1 MITDIFIEGERLDL
15 FEDENITVTQGVQDV
30 KDVSKLFA
38 DFSQSFNVPASKNN
52 NRIFKNYYNQDIDNG
67 FDARTRKPSII
78 NINTIPFK
86 TGKMQLNGVQ
96 LKNNKPS
103 SYKITFFG
111 DVIKVKDL
119 IGDDKLNTLDWLSN
133 FNHPYDETN
142 VETGLTDGLD
152 FTVDG
157 IDYDKAIIYPLISYQ
172 RQYFYNSN
180 SSDTTST
187 DTLVNIGY
195 DVARDDGVRF
205 DDLKPA
211 IKLSL
216 IIEAIQQKYGFNF
229 VGGFF
234 ESEIFNDIYV
244 NLNKTT
250 SKLSNGILEYE
261 NVNTTAP
268 PNGSAPNDYLRYT
281 TTVTPKAGFEDVFY
295 KIRLS
300 INDNVIYESTTFLT
314 GTQIKAGN
322 LDQFS
327 EDINCVAEIITLED
341 FEFDATTR
349 VQYRSIGINETLS
362 PYPLS
367 YTDQSIV
374 LTSVIL
380 NEIKDIKTYDFLTG
394 LFKTFNLVVTSSGD
408 DILVEDLQTWYTQGD
423 IIDIT
428 PYVDTEKKG
437 VDKGIIFNKI
447 DFSFQ
452 DSEQILADEFKQSNN
467 RVYGNE
473 ELTLYTDST
482 ETERLD
488 GETLDIESQFENPIY
503 ERLFDLDNNTQTNIQ
518 YIPYFNRSIQSIA
531 GAPFMFYANQVS
543 VSSNTL
549 GFKGITAYSEL
560 SGNVLMPTHSQ
571 IIDFDSFNLNF
582 AAEINEYTS
591 EIFTDTIYSR
601 FYADYIGD
609 VFSNKRRNYT
619 YKAILPLSIL
629 NSLKLNDRLVIGNT
643 RYIINKIASN
653 LTVRGDEL
661 ELINDIYD
669 APLVSD
675 VLRSSLFTPSQG
687 RFAYNGRAY
696 STQYIGLSDQ
706 NAVKLDTGDGTSWF
720 TVNSIG
726 KGTIATVK
734 FTLTE
739 NNSGNIRSGG
749 IQVND
754 GLNNPIYYITQS
766 E

>member
-1 MITDIFIEGERLDL
+1 M
-15 FEDENITVTQGVQDV
+15 
-30 KDVSKLFA
+30 
-38 DFSQSFNVPASKNN
+38 
-52 NRIFKNYYNQDIDNG
+52 
-67 FDARTRKPSII
+67 
-78 NINTIPFK
+78 
-86 TGKMQLNGVQ
+86 
-96 LKNNKPS
+96 
-103 SYKITFFG
+103 
-111 DVIKVKDL
+111 
-119 IGDDKLNTLDWLSN
+119 
-133 FNHPYDETN
+133 
-142 VETGLTDGLD
+142 
-152 FTVDG
+152 
-157 IDYDKAIIYPLISYQ
+157 
-172 RQYFYNSN
+172 
-180 SSDTTST
+180 
-187 DTLVNIGY
+187 
-195 DVARDDGVRF
+195 
-205 DDLKPA
+205 
-211 IKLSL
+211 
-216 IIEAIQQKYGFNF
+216 
-229 VGGFF
+229 
-234 ESEIFNDIYV
+234 
-244 NLNKTT
+244 
-250 SKLSNGILEYE
+250 
-261 NVNTTAP
+261 
-268 PNGSAPNDYLRYT
+268 
-281 TTVTPKAGFEDVFY
+281 
-295 KIRLS
+295 
-300 INDNVIYESTTFLT
+300 
-314 GTQIKAGN
+314 
-322 LDQFS
+322 
-327 EDINCVAEIITLED
+327 
-341 FEFDATTR
+341 
-349 VQYRSIGINETLS
+349 
-362 PYPLS
+362 
-367 YTDQSIV
+367 
-374 LTSVIL
+374 
-380 NEIKDIKTYDFLTG
+380 
-394 LFKTFNLVVTSSGD
+394 FKTFNLVVTSSGD

-629 NSLKLNDRLVIGNT
+629 NSLKLNDRLVMGNT

-754 GLNNPIYYITQS
+754 GLNNPIYYITQDYNNVGTFNFS
-766 E
+766 NPNNAVLMNTTITGKQ

>member
-268 PNGSAPNDYLRYT
+268 PKR
-281 TTVTPKAGFEDVFY
+281 
-295 KIRLS
+295 I
-300 INDNVIYESTTFLT
+300 ST
-314 GTQIKAGN
+314 
-322 LDQFS
+322 
-327 EDINCVAEIITLED
+327 
-341 FEFDATTR
+341 
-349 VQYRSIGINETLS
+349 
-362 PYPLS
+362 
-367 YTDQSIV
+367 
-374 LTSVIL
+374 
-380 NEIKDIKTYDFLTG
+380 
-394 LFKTFNLVVTSSGD
+394 
-408 DILVEDLQTWYTQGD
+408 
-423 IIDIT
+423 
-428 PYVDTEKKG
+428 
-437 VDKGIIFNKI
+437 
-447 DFSFQ
+447 
-452 DSEQILADEFKQSNN
+452 
-467 RVYGNE
+467 
-473 ELTLYTDST
+473 
-482 ETERLD
+482 
-488 GETLDIESQFENPIY
+488 
-503 ERLFDLDNNTQTNIQ
+503 
-518 YIPYFNRSIQSIA
+518 
-531 GAPFMFYANQVS
+531 
-543 VSSNTL
+543 
-549 GFKGITAYSEL
+549 
-560 SGNVLMPTHSQ
+560 
-571 IIDFDSFNLNF
+571 
-582 AAEINEYTS
+582 
-591 EIFTDTIYSR
+591 
-601 FYADYIGD
+601 
-609 VFSNKRRNYT
+609 
-619 YKAILPLSIL
+619 
-629 NSLKLNDRLVIGNT
+629 
-643 RYIINKIASN
+643 
-653 LTVRGDEL
+653 
-661 ELINDIYD
+661 
-669 APLVSD
+669 
-675 VLRSSLFTPSQG
+675 
-687 RFAYNGRAY
+687 
-696 STQYIGLSDQ
+696 
-706 NAVKLDTGDGTSWF
+706 
-720 TVNSIG
+720 
-726 KGTIATVK
+726 
-734 FTLTE
+734 
-739 NNSGNIRSGG
+739 
-749 IQVND
+749 
-754 GLNNPIYYITQS
+754 
-766 E
+766 